1 MIFNNITGIT
11 KGNTCTAVEQVKRFC
26 HYTGIMC
33 EYANENG
40 YCMMTGC
47 AKVHELYGEY
57 KEVMWND

>member
-26 HYTGIMC
+26 RYNGIIC

-40 YCMMTGC
+40 YCMITGC

-57 KEVMWND
+57 KEVMWDD